1 MAAVEIVKD
10 VALGMAVIVT
20 VSGFMIVA
28 VNVSVAVAVAGIVNV
43 KLVALLTDVRTASP
57 GGIPLPLSE
66 IAVPARNDMVV
77 GETIVTMALP
87 FVMLAV
93 KVIVVVVVFGIPVPL
108 MVIPCVKS
116 LVEAVVTVVLPLVV
130 SAVIVEDNPVLATQM
145 LFELWQATQNVG
157 LVVRLYWLVPRFG
170 VAATPSIIT
179 LDVSPSWL

>member
-1 MAAVEIVKD
+1 MLLWVTVKVVPVGYVALAAVEIVN
-10 VALGMAVIVT
+10 VPLGIAGMAVIVT

-43 KLVALLTDVRTASP
+43 KLVALLKDVRTASP

-145 LFELWQATQNVG
+145 LFE
-157 LVVRLYWLVPRFG
+157 
-170 VAATPSIIT
+170 
-179 LDVSPSWL
+179 